1 MNDTS
6 TEAISRAI
14 PDGYSTDPGFDPA
27 EDHTGPFYYLETSEG
42 FDCLFLPDGKN
53 CNVNGLVHGG
63 VLMTFADFSL
73 CMAATDH
80 YREESCSTVSFSSA
94 FVSAASKG
102 ELIRC
107 LPKVIRK
114 TGSLVFVSGE
124 LESRGD
130 VVMTFSAVV
139 KRLREK

>member
-1 MNDTS
+1 MNDAS
-6 TEAISRAI
+6 TNAI
-14 PDGYSTDPGFDPA
+14 PDSYSTDPGFDPA
-27 EDHTGPFYYLETSEG
+27 EDHTGPFYYCETSEG
-42 FDCLFLPDGKN
+42 FDCLFIPEAKN

-73 CMAATDH
+73 CIAATNH
-80 YREESCSTVSFSSA
+80 YREESCSTISFSSE
-94 FVSAASKG
+94 FVSAASRG
-102 ELIRC
+102 VLIRC

-124 LESRGD
+124 LESNGD

-139 KRLREK
+139 KRLRER

>member
-1 MNDTS
+1 MNDAS
-6 TEAISRAI
+6 TNAI
-14 PDGYSTDPGFDPA
+14 PDSYSTDPGFDPA
-27 EDHTGPFYYLETSEG
+27 EDHTGPFYYFETSEG
-42 FDCLFLPDGKN
+42 FDCLFIPKAKN

-73 CMAATDH
+73 CMAATNH
-80 YREESCSTVSFSSA
+80 YREESCSTISFSSE
-94 FVSAASKG
+94 FVSAASRG

-124 LESRGD
+124 LESNGY

-139 KRLREK
+139 KRLRER

>member
-1 MNDTS
+1 MND
-6 TEAISRAI
+6 AKINAI
-14 PDGYSTDPGFDPA
+14 PDGYSTDPGFDHA
-27 EDHTGPFYYLETSEG
+27 EDHTGPFFYLETSEG
-42 FDCLFLPDGKN
+42 FDCVFLPEGKN

-80 YREESCSTVSFSSA
+80 YREESCSTISFSSA
-94 FVSAASKG
+94 FVSAASRG

-107 LPKVIRK
+107 LPKVTKK
-114 TGSLVFVSGE
+114 TGSMVFVSGE
-124 LESRGD
+124 LESCGD

-139 KRLREK
+139 KRLRDK

>member
-1 MNDTS
+1 MNDAS
-6 TEAISRAI
+6 SEAI
-14 PDGYSTDPGFDPA
+14 PDSYSTDSGFDPA
-27 EDHTGPFYYLETSEG
+27 EDHTGPFYYSETIKG
-42 FDCLFLPDGKN
+42 FDCLFLPKSKN

-73 CMAATDH
+73 CMAATNH
-80 YREESCSTVSFSSA
+80 YREESCSTISFSSE

-124 LESRGD
+124 LESNGE

-139 KRLREK
+139 KRLRDR

>member
-1 MNDTS
+1 MNDAS
-6 TEAISRAI
+6 SEAI
-14 PDGYSTDPGFDPA
+14 PDSYSTDPGFDPA
-27 EDHTGPFYYLETSEG
+27 EDHTGPFYYSETIKG
-42 FDCLFLPDGKN
+42 FDCLFLPKSKN
-53 CNVNGLVHGG
+53 CNVNGFVHGG
-63 VLMTFADFSL
+63 VLMIFADFSL
-73 CMAATDH
+73 CMAATNH
-80 YREESCSTVSFSSA
+80 YREESCSTISFSSE

-124 LESRGD
+124 LESNGE

-139 KRLREK
+139 KRLRDR